1 MTVSGHPRTVYEHSH
16 VIRATR
22 LCFYPFIY
30 VRQFH
35 WGFSNFRPSPLST
48 GQAILKPRSERL
60 TLTCDTSDHR
70 FRSSL
75 SHPAHRQPPD
85 CWVCESLTC
94 FRRRAGVAYVQVH
107 APQQHLWMSLLASV
121 VLLDNLLSV
130 DETDSLLGIPALAGR
145 LSIDLTGVSTPLMS
159 SADGSLVTEPSL
171 GADLSSGIPFGRWP
185 FSAAFW
191 LSWVEVEDWDPKLP
205 PERCLWWSTK

>member
-1 MTVSGHPRTVYEHSH
+1 
-16 VIRATR
+16 
-22 LCFYPFIY
+22 
-30 VRQFH
+30 
-35 WGFSNFRPSPLST
+35 
-48 GQAILKPRSERL
+48 
-60 TLTCDTSDHR
+60 
-70 FRSSL
+70 
-75 SHPAHRQPPD
+75 
-85 CWVCESLTC
+85 
-94 FRRRAGVAYVQVH
+94 VAYVQVH

-185 FSAAFW
+185 FSAAF
-191 LSWVEVEDWDPKLP
+191 
-205 PERCLWWSTK
+205 